1 MKKMLII
8 IIMLL
13 FPFNVNAY
21 SSKIVPGGS
30 TIGIEL
36 DSKGIM
42 IIGFYKIDNKFNRN
56 DLKVGD
62 VIIKV
67 ADKEVNT
74 IDELIDSIEK
84 YAQNQTVNLTLKR
97 NEKVFTK
104 DFKLVNINNKLKTG
118 LYVKDNITGIGTL
131 SYIDPETKIFGALGH
146 EIIESSSGNIIEVK
160 TGSIFRSSVI
170 SIDPSSRGVAGTK
183 NAKFYSNTKY
193 GTISKNTNKG
203 IYGTYT
209 DVINTDNIIE
219 VGKFEDIT
227 LGAAT
232 IRTVTNKEDISEY
245 DIEIDKINNN
255 ETKNIHFKI
264 KSEELIQK
272 TGGIVQGMSGS
283 PIIQNGK
290 IIGAVTHV
298 IVDNPTTGYG
308 ILITKMLEEGER

>member
-1 MKKMLII
+1 ML
-8 IIMLL
+8 M

-21 SSKIVPGGS
+21 SSKVIPGGN

-36 DSKGIM
+36 DSKGVM
-42 IIGFYKIDNKFNRN
+42 IIGFYKINNKFNRN

-62 VIIKV
+62 IIIKV
-67 ADKEVNT
+67 DDKEVNT
-74 IDELIDSIEK
+74 IDELVDFINK
-84 YAQNQTVNLTLKR
+84 YQNNGIVNLSIKR
-97 NEKVFTK
+97 NDKIFTI
-104 DFKLVNINNKLKTG
+104 DFKLISIDNKLKTG

-146 EIIESSSGNIIEVK
+146 EIIESASGNIIEVK
-160 TGSIFRSSVI
+160 TGSIFRSSI
-170 SIDPSSRGVAGTK
+170 TSIDPSSRGVAGTK

-193 GTISKNTNKG
+193 GTILKNTNKG

-209 DVINTDNIIE
+209 DVINMDNLLE

-227 LGAAT
+227 LGDAY

-245 DIEIDKINNN
+245 EIEIDRINNN

-264 KSEELIQK
+264 KSEELIKK

-308 ILITKMLEEGER
+308 ILITNMLEEGER

>member
-21 SSKIVPGGS
+21 SNKIVPGGS

-104 DFKLVNINNKLKTG
+104 DFKLVNINSKLKTG

-146 EIIESSSGNIIEVK
+146 EIIEGSSGNIIEVK

-209 DVINTDNIIE
+209 DVINMENIIE

>member
-36 DSKGIM
+36 YSKGIM

-67 ADKEVNT
+67 ADKKVNT

-104 DFKLVNINNKLKTG
+104 DFKLVNINSKLKTG

-146 EIIESSSGNIIEVK
+146 EIIEGSSGNIIEVK

-209 DVINTDNIIE
+209 DIINMDNIIE